1 MYFLECIQRTPHL
14 IEPINVLHMDN
25 LSPNGVD
32 EFDWAIHFP
41 FVKSIPMD
49 FRFVFFSLGFP
60 QIHSIPRYSI
70 SSEFIFTP
78 ERVIFFLI
86 FQKKRGKN

>member
-1 MYFLECIQRTPHL
+1 MYFLECIQSTPHL

-41 FVKSIPMD
+41 FAKSIPMD
-49 FRFVFFSLGFP
+49 FRFVFFFLSDFRKFTQFHDIQFP
-60 QIHSIPRYSI
+60 P
-70 SSEFIFTP
+70 
-78 ERVIFFLI
+78 IFFSLLNEL
-86 FQKKRGKN
+86 FFF

>member
-49 FRFVFFSLGFP
+49 FRFVFFFSRISANSLNSTIFNFLR
-60 QIHSIPRYSI
+60 IYFHSWTSY
-70 SSEFIFTP
+70 
-78 ERVIFFLI
+78 FF
-86 FQKKRGKN
+86 FYFSKKRGKN